1 MYYDMWACIFS
12 GHEVNKLLPC
22 FSEVSVPI
30 PPVMISSTTTTTTT
44 TTTTEK
50 GTIHP
55 FLDMWV
61 YTLFYAVT
69 SSNSVVMSKA
79 STTEPSVAT
88 GGNRRDTSEYL
99 FALCCGEFTPARYM
113 L

>member
-1 MYYDMWACIFS
+1 MWACILS

-22 FSEVSVPI
+22 FSEVSVPTPTL
-30 PPVMISSTTTTTTT
+30 PPVMISSSTTTTT

-55 FLDMWV
+55 FLDMWL
-61 YTLFYAVT
+61 YTLFYAVP
-69 SSNSVVMSKA
+69 SPDSVVTSKTPA
-79 STTEPSVAT
+79 TEPSVAT
-88 GGNRRDTSEYL
+88 GGNRRETSEYL
-99 FALCCGEFTPARYM
+99 FALCFGEFTPARYM